1 MPTPA
6 ALRAYDDPASFES
19 IEIPTNGI
27 TLRVRVAGSKA
38 SKKLALCLHGFPE
51 SSYSWRYQMQLL
63 ADLGYRVYAPDLRGY
78 GDSDKPARVA
88 DYRMQELVQ
97 DVAGLIDHFR
107 KDAPDGGAARRGE
120 QSSPQER
127 ERGGGFDDRVTRGP
141 GAPEPPS
148 RAEGASEE
156 VIVIAHDWGGVVAW
170 HFALRRVRK
179 IDRLVILNIPHP
191 RRMAQA
197 LSRLGPQIRRSW
209 YIFLFQLPFIPE
221 RYLAR
226 NDYHAIGAAFA
237 SMAVDRSRFP
247 EEVLRIYKRSAAIPG
262 ALRGML
268 AYYRAAV
275 RYRTTVKYPPLETP
289 TLMIWG
295 EDDTALGKELT
306 DRTDELVRD
315 LTLRFVPRCSHWVQ
329 QEAPEVV
336 NALLTDWLTGKK
348 VREAAEIPR

>member
-1 MPTPA
+1 
-6 ALRAYDDPASFES
+6 
-19 IEIPTNGI
+19 
-27 TLRVRVAGSKA
+27 
-38 SKKLALCLHGFPE
+38 
-51 SSYSWRYQMQLL
+51 
-63 ADLGYRVYAPDLRGY
+63 
-78 GDSDKPARVA
+78 
-88 DYRMQELVQ
+88 MQELVQ
-97 DVAGLIDHFR
+97 DVAGLVDHFR
-107 KDAPDGGAARRGE
+107 KDAP
-120 QSSPQER
+120 
-127 ERGGGFDDRVTRGP
+127 
-141 GAPEPPS
+141 
-148 RAEGASEE
+148 EGE

-170 HFALRRVRK
+170 HFALRRVRR

-209 YIFLFQLPFIPE
+209 YVFLFQLPFLPE

-306 DRTDELVRD
+306 DRTDELVRN

-348 VREAAEIPR
+348 VREATEIPRS